1 MPQVN
6 RDLAVKL
13 MSQPTKKYGSLVEDD
28 RFKQMF
34 ENPDFE
40 IDKAA
45 DEFRLLNPVI
55 SKMDKKKTKKM
66 EAMFA
71 AVDEDGEIEGKGS
84 SDEDD
89 SSSDDDRE
97 WVKEVQEERKK
108 LRNEQRIRQRE
119 EDNMAKLQPKFYEFK
134 GGEDFKVSDL
144 NSNEKRKSTKYVI
157 FKISLSLNCPLIKA
171 AKIKLIYFTKF
182 SGQVWESGWFT
193 IMIILVLQK
202 VHLETEK

>member
-1 MPQVN
+1 
-6 RDLAVKL
+6 
-13 MSQPTKKYGSLVEDD
+13 MSQPTKKYGSLVDDD

-97 WVKEVQEERKK
+97 WVKEVQEERRK
-108 LRNEQRIRQRE
+108 LRNEHRIRQRE
-119 EDNMAKLQPKFYEFK
+119 EDDMAKLQPKFYEFK

-144 NSNEKRKSTKYVI
+144 NSNEKRKSTKCVI
-157 FKISLSLNCPLIKA
+157 FQNFMI
-171 AKIKLIYFTKF
+171 IKLPSY
-182 SGQVWESGWFT
+182 ESNQNQT
-193 IMIILVLQK
+193 D
-202 VHLETEK
+202 